1 MIIYI
6 IKKLLIDKCE
16 SMWYYVAF
24 FLTIFTLFFS
34 QMRVAIAYSL
44 LFLTLSSLY
53 VVFIDKSN
61 SRFFKTILYL
71 VPISIII
78 LFLIINNIDEDFLNY
93 ITERSTNKDD
103 NLIEERINIF
113 AYFSDT
119 YLYLVQD

>member
-1 MIIYI
+1 MVLCSVLPDDIHI
-6 IKKLLIDKCE
+6 
-16 SMWYYVAF
+16 V
-24 FLTIFTLFFS
+24 FS